1 MIFGW
6 LLDGCILKKFRR
18 KRKEP
23 EKAKLHSGELSG
35 LERWL
40 AKFRKNWVLVSH
52 PCLLSQGKK
61 LSRLESPGRGLRL
74 QLGLLSSNLGL
85 LSFAYLGLQGI
96 RLDEEPLITHSVNIR
111 KTTKLF
117 T

>member
-1 MIFGW
+1 M
-6 LLDGCILKKFRR
+6 DGYALEKSRR
-18 KRKEP
+18 RAGES
-23 EKAKLHSGELSG
+23 KAASWRVEQSST
-35 LERWL
+35 WL
-40 AKFRKNWVLVSH
+40 AKPRKGGSCL
-52 PCLLSQGKK
+52 PFLLS
-61 LSRLESPGRGLRL
+61 SPAEETFPVGVPEEGPVAA
-74 QLGLLSSNLGL
+74 LGLLSSNLGL